1 MSSSHVQTA
10 AKALIGSL
18 SVGAELVETEN
29 VFVDNAVLP
38 ETWMTLEFSAVPVD
52 RIGLGDP
59 AVHREEGDFDVVIA
73 CPTGAGVSARNAI
86 VDDLVTALHE
96 TVSSG
101 VRFTCRST
109 AAQFGRDDGRYLM
122 ALLPVSYRYDVS
134 M

>member
-38 ETWMTLEFSAVPVD
+38 DAWMTLEFDDQQRD
-52 RIGLGDP
+52 RLGLGKP
-59 AVHREEGDFDVVIA
+59 AMHREEGDFDVVIA
-73 CPTGAGVSARNAI
+73 CPAGAGVSARNAI
-86 VDDLVTALHE
+86 VDALVTALHE
-96 TVSSG
+96 TVASG
-101 VRFTCRST
+101 VRFRCLHTG
-109 AAQFGRDDGRYLM
+109 AQFGRDDGRYLM
-122 ALLPVSYRYDVS
+122 AMLPVSYVYDRV